1 VSNWREHY
9 SRTCWEPEEVIDR
22 EERKNLAR
30 VYVRLKSGRDMFQ
43 AGNG

>member
-1 VSNWREHY
+1 MHY

-22 EERKNLAR
+22 KERKNLAR
-30 VYVRLKSGRDMFQ
+30 VYVRLKSGSDMLQ